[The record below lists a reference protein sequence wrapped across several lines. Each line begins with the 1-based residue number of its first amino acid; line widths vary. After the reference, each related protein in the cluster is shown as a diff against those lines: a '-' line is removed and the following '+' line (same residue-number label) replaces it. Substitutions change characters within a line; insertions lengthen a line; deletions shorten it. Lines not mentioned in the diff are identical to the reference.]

1 MNRPGEKKQI
11 FSTRSPREAISTR
24 SSELVISWHAI
35 LFRGEGGGGGRRAA
49 KFYARSA
56 GRQDLWQSVADR
68 KRVKTRGIRGIARWC
83 ISWRRPPVL
92 ADNRKKEGR
101 KERKEREG
109 SGPEDKCLPTSAAVL
124 SGESIESIQRE
135 KKRAREGK
143 RERERERERIGS
155 RHAGTT
161 GPAKMQVHVHVVC
174 APARLVSSRA
184 GRLEVP
190 AADRDRGNR
199 DRDWDL
205 KCYMNVCT
213 YVGAIGRPLAG
224 PCNPCVHMCAYGI
237 ARSHP
242 PFLVKEPRLSPVFYP
257 TASFVI

>member
-1 MNRPGEKKQI
+1 MVYFVG
-11 FSTRSPREAISTR
+11 
-24 SSELVISWHAI
+24 
-35 LFRGEGGGGGRRAA
+35 
-49 KFYARSA
+49 
-56 GRQDLWQSVADR
+56 
-68 KRVKTRGIRGIARWC
+68 
-83 ISWRRPPVL
+83 PVL

-109 SGPEDKCLPTSAAVL
+109 SGPEDKCLPTRSRPPFYQGSRSSRFNERK
-124 SGESIESIQRE
+124 SGRE
-135 KKRAREGK
+135 KE

>member
-1 MNRPGEKKQI
+1 MGSRGGVFRRPGFGGQSKERRKDGKKGQ
-11 FSTRSPREAISTR
+11 
-24 SSELVISWHAI
+24 
-35 LFRGEGGGGGRRAA
+35 GRIR
-49 KFYARSA
+49 A
-56 GRQDLWQSVADR
+56 GRQMSSYA
-68 KRVKTRGIRGIARWC
+68 
-83 ISWRRPPVL
+83 
-92 ADNRKKEGR
+92 E
-101 KERKEREG
+101 
-109 SGPEDKCLPTSAAVL
+109 SAAVL

>member
-1 MNRPGEKKQI
+1 M
-11 FSTRSPREAISTR
+11 
-24 SSELVISWHAI
+24 L
-35 LFRGEGGGGGRRAA
+35 
-49 KFYARSA
+49 
-56 GRQDLWQSVADR
+56 
-68 KRVKTRGIRGIARWC
+68 KRVSVKTRGIRGIARWC
-83 ISWRRPPVL
+83 ISWCGPSFRRTIE
-92 ADNRKKEGR
+92 RK
-101 KERKEREG
+101 KEREG
-109 SGPEDKCLPTSAAVL
+109 SGPEDKCLPTRSRPPFYQGSRSSRFNERK
-124 SGESIESIQRE
+124 SGRE
-135 KKRAREGK
+135 KEMG
-143 RERERERERIGS
+143 RERERERGS

-174 APARLVSSRA
+174 TSTRILARRS
-184 GRLEVP
+184 VP

-213 YVGAIGRPLAG
+213 YVGAIGRSLARSLAG
-224 PCNPCVHMCAYGI
+224 PCNPRVHMCAYGI